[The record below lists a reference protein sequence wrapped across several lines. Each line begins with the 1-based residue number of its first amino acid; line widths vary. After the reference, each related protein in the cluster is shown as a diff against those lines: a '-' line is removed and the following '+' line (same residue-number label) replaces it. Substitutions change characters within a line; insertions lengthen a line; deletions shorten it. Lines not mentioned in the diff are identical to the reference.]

1 MAVTNNS
8 GQNFT
13 LYYNIIEYFKTIMV
27 NHPSI
32 GSVSVGDTFNID
44 DVEFPYYPLGN
55 IMITEATF
63 TTNETQY
70 EIQLT
75 VADKVKLKNNDS
87 NNRTNAMTVPF
98 EGVDDTIDIHANTLA
113 ILNDLTSYTQRSQ
126 TAFLID
132 DDITATPFKDQFD
145 NGLAGWVA
153 NFTLKTHNDKNM
165 CLFNLNP

>member
-1 MAVTNNS
+1 MAVTNNT

-13 LYYNIIEYFKTIMV
+13 LYYNIVEYFKTIMV

-32 GSVSVGDTFNID
+32 GSVSIGDVFGID

-55 IMITEATF
+55 ILITQTTF
-63 TTNETQY
+63 TANETQY
-70 EIQLT
+70 QMQLT
-75 VADKVKLKNNDS
+75 VADKVKLKSNDS
-87 NNRTNAMTVPF
+87 DPRTNAMSVPF
-98 EGVDDTIDIHANTLA
+98 YGVDDTVDIHANTLA
-113 ILNDLTSYTQRSQ
+113 ILNDLTAYTQRSQ

-132 DDITATPFKDQFD
+132 TNIVCTPFKDRFD

-153 NFTLKTHNDKNM
+153 EFTLTTHNNKDM